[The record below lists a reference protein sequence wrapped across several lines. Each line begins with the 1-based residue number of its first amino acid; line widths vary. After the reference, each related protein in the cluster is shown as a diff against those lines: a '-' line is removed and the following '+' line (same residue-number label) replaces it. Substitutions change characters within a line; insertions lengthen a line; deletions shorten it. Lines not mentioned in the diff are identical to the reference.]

1 MPKPSPT
8 QRTLAEMRKRGYTC
22 EVVEHWNPHAR
33 VRKDLYGFID
43 VLCLGDGEVIGVQ
56 ATSLSNVSA
65 RVRKIVEHENL
76 IAVREAGIIILVHGW
91 NGTKL
96 KEVDCSQRGVQRGCA
111 EIIRIRHND
120 KMDSMEN
127 AK

>member
-43 VLCLGDGEVIGVQ
+43 VLCLGDNEVIGVQ
-56 ATSLSNVSA
+56 ATSYSNVSA
-65 RVRKIVEHENL
+65 RVKKIAEHENVV
-76 IAVREAGIIILVHGW
+76 AVRRAGIALLVHGW
-91 NGTKL
+91 NGNRL
-96 KEVDCSQRGVQRGCA
+96 REVDCS
-111 EIIRIRHND
+111 
-120 KMDSMEN
+120 
-127 AK
+127 

>member
-43 VLCLGDGEVIGVQ
+43 VLCLGDNEVIGVQ
-56 ATSLSNVSA
+56 ATSYSNVSA
-65 RVRKIVEHENL
+65 RVKKIAEHENVA
-76 IAVREAGIIILVHGW
+76 AVRRAGIALLVHGW
-91 NGTKL
+91 NGNKL
-96 KEVDCSQRGVQRGCA
+96 LEVDCS
-111 EIIRIRHND
+111 
-120 KMDSMEN
+120 
-127 AK
+127 